1 MASTCG
7 SDSPPV
13 SSACK
18 AQRWYE
24 SQSRRLNNE
33 GEKFF
38 PRFAWTDRR
47 YAPLCTAFRSASP
60 TDTKLLPM
68 ALHSIGTLPF
78 NIPRSAPAA
87 CRPRLPLTQQS
98 RRMFNNFPPGCPPCK
113 KSYVRPCR
121 LLGGWSCP
129 VPNVSKSVTAI
140 KTSREAE
147 IETDFP
153 VDTLNDPMYQEF
165 YWTSDVVTESYSS
178 DLASRAEQ
186 M

>member
-1 MASTCG
+1 MCTNTRLCVVCKQSVLPLVVRYIKSIYSWTVHPARRRRTHSITVTVRSAHSMASTCG

-68 ALHSIGTLPF
+68 ALHSISTPPSTFLDP
-78 NIPRSAPAA
+78 
-87 CRPRLPLTQQS
+87 PL
-98 RRMFNNFPPGCPPCK
+98 
-113 KSYVRPCR
+113 
-121 LLGGWSCP
+121 LH
-129 VPNVSKSVTAI
+129 
-140 KTSREAE
+140 
-147 IETDFP
+147 
-153 VDTLNDPMYQEF
+153 VDLDCH
-165 YWTSDVVTESYSS
+165 
-178 DLASRAEQ
+178 
-186 M
+186 